1 MYIYVYIYIIC
12 INKYI
17 YMYIYMYIYTHI
29 CISIY
34 LQIYTSSKYYCD
46 DSIQNSFLN
55 SLSMAPPVVCP
66 TSK

>member
-1 MYIYVYIYIIC
+1 
-12 INKYI
+12 
-17 YMYIYMYIYTHI
+17 MYIYTHI

-46 DSIQNSFLN
+46 DSIQNSFLK
-55 SLSMAPPVVCP
+55 SPSMAPPVVCP